1 MKVDTVWG
9 VYHADGGIMGE
20 LRYVIGAVFQ
30 GNHCSL
36 CDITHKLGVGEETNE
51 GNEKR
56 LGHPI

>member
-20 LRYVIGAVFQ
+20 LRYVIRSLFQ

-36 CDITHKLGVGEETNE
+36 CDIPTSLRG
-51 GNEKR
+51 KR
-56 LGHPI
+56 SR